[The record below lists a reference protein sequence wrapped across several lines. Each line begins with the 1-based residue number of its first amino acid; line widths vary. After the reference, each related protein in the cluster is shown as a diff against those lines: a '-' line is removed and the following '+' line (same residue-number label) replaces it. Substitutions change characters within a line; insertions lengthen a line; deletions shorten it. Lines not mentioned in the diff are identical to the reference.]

1 MIADLRDRCDKAPF
15 VPFTIRTSDGHDYA
29 VPTIDHIY
37 FPPGGRRVVV
47 ANDKGIVS
55 ILTPLHI
62 TGIVE
67 QANGA

>member
-1 MIADLRDRCDKAPF
+1 MIADLRDRCDKARF
-15 VPFTIRTSDGHDYA
+15 LPFTIRTSDGHDYA
-29 VPTIDHIY
+29 VPTIDHIC

-62 TGIVE
+62 TGIIE

>member
-37 FPPGGRRVVV
+37 FPPGDRRVVV

-62 TGIVE
+62 TGIIE